1 MASSYSND
9 IKLELMATGE
19 KAGQWGT
26 ITNTNLQILE
36 QASTGY
42 LSLAVG
48 GADVNLVL
56 TDGVTANGKNI
67 FFELTGTLTGN
78 RIVTMP
84 DSSERVFIVK
94 DTTTRSSSHYTLTV
108 KTVSGT
114 GVVIPA
120 GATAQVFSNG
130 TNISLGL
137 LTKGYYS
144 TSSAYTATSGDQVIV
159 DTSGGVVTL
168 TLPLSPS
175 IGDEVT
181 IIDGLGSFATN
192 NLTVGRN
199 GSNIN
204 GAGSNLTVSTNG
216 SAFTLVYLNATR
228 GWAYKDKV

>member
-1 MASSYSND
+1 MSSSYSND

-48 GADVNLVL
+48 AVDVNLVL

-78 RIVTMP
+78 RVVTMP

-137 LTKGYYS
+137 STKGYYS

-159 DTSGGVVTL
+159 DTSSGVVTL

-175 IGDEVT
+175 IGNEVT
-181 IIDGLGSFATN
+181 IIDGLGTFATN

>member
-1 MASSYSND
+1 MASSYTND
-9 IKLELMATGE
+9 IKLELMTTGE

-36 QASTGY
+36 QATTGY

-56 TDGVTANGKNI
+56 TDGVTSNGKNI

-78 RIVTMP
+78 RIITMP
-84 DSSERVFIVK
+84 NSAERIFIVK
-94 DTTTRSSSHYTLTV
+94 DTTNRSSSHYSLTI
-108 KTVSGT
+108 KTVSGS
-114 GVVIPA
+114 GVVIPS

-130 TNISLGL
+130 TNVSLGL

-144 TSSAYTATSGDQVIV
+144 TSTAYTAVPGDQVII
-159 DTSGGVVTL
+159 DTTAGVVTL
-168 TLPLSPS
+168 TLPSSPS
-175 IGDEVT
+175 VGDEVT
-181 IIDGLGSFATN
+181 IIDGLGTFATN

-199 GSNIN
+199 SSNIN
-204 GAGSNLTVSTNG
+204 GAGSDLTVSTNG
-216 SAFTLVYLNATR
+216 SAFTLVFLNATR